1 MSKEQ
6 VGLVKAVLTHHV
18 KLRRDGRGV
27 KLALEA
33 DADPRDITDA
43 ESVPGGDQDAV
54 PMHDALRALL
64 DGVPHS
70 RSVLTHLAVI
80 EHHLRRKGSLFIFDL
95 PLHVARQALRQLDG
109 LAVPPVDE
117 GMAALRGRL
126 ADAIE
131 LRERLERHEK
141 LNKPLSSFLVDHKL
155 EVREVSL
162 TSFDRAA
169 LGFPPSQPPG
179 T

>member
-1 MSKEQ
+1 MSKDQ
-6 VGLVKAVLTHHV
+6 VGLVKAVFTHHV

-33 DADPRDITDA
+33 DAGPRNISDPGSA
-43 ESVPGGDQDAV
+43 PGVDQDAM
-54 PMHDALRALL
+54 PMHAALRALL

-80 EHHLRRKGSLFIFDL
+80 EHHLSRKGSLFLFDL

-117 GMAALRGRL
+117 GTAALRGRL
-126 ADAIE
+126 ADVIQ
-131 LRERLERHEK
+131 LREQLERQEK

-155 EVREVSL
+155 EVREVSM

-179 T
+179 P